1 MERAI
6 ESTPDGHP
14 DLATHLNN
22 LGNALK
28 SRFEHTG
35 SIEDLNR
42 AITKKEQ
49 AFASDTAPPSIRLDA
64 ASSCSNLLINQ
75 RRYGRAKSI
84 LEAAVQLLPTVS
96 PRQLKHGDQQFNISQ
111 FANITSRAVS
121 LCLASADNLYKSL
134 QLLELGEVFWRIYSS
149 NYVPIFLF

>member
-1 MERAI
+1 MGSRKDLDRAVAIMERAI

-64 ASSCSNLLINQ
+64 ASSCSTYL
-75 RRYGRAKSI
+75 SI
-84 LEAAVQLLPTVS
+84 KDVMAVRNP
-96 PRQLKHGDQQFNISQ
+96 F
-111 FANITSRAVS
+111 
-121 LCLASADNLYKSL
+121 
-134 QLLELGEVFWRIYSS
+134 
-149 NYVPIFLF
+149 